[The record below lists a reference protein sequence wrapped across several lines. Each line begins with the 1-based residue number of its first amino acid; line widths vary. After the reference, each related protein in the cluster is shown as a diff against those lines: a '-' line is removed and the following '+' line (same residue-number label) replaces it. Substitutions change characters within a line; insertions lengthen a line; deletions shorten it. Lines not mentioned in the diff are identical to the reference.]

1 VNIHQHDGAALFNTE
16 GNVLAKAV
24 VPQSRS
30 GKRSSRLFSHFSESA
45 IAIISVSAR
54 NPSRMFP
61 VVVVV
66 VGVFSV
72 SPRSKPMSVLR
83 ESPTGG

>member
-1 VNIHQHDGAALFNTE
+1 MMVQLSITQ
-16 GNVLAKAV
+16 KAV
-24 VPQSRS
+24 WWQRQEEPQSRS
-30 GKRSSRLFSHFSESA
+30 GKRSSRLFSHFSDSA
-45 IAIISVSAR
+45 IAIISVSAK
-54 NPSRMFP
+54 NPSRMLP
-61 VVVVV
+61 VVLV

>member
-1 VNIHQHDGAALFNTE
+1 MMVQLWITQ
-16 GNVLAKAV
+16 KAV
-24 VPQSRS
+24 WWQRLENPQSRS
-30 GKRSSRLFSHFSESA
+30 GKRSSRLFSHFSDSA
-45 IAIISVSAR
+45 IAIISVSAK
-54 NPSRMFP
+54 NPSRMLP
-61 VVVVV
+61 VVLV